1 MMKSMVKPIVRA
13 MMMVLGLTAGFC
25 AVNAA
30 QSESAKPYEVTVAEN
45 NEMQT
50 LKAVDCAINDGK
62 IEAATNCWCYYTY
75 YRPVIYYRP
84 VVYYRCYYRCY
95 YSCRCVCFYNGVN
108 DTKSNGK
115 MGLRMEESPE
125 DGTPL
130 AKLGVRAGDIIT
142 KIDGRAVKSA
152 ADLDKVT
159 ANSDLKVLRGSG
171 NTGTGS
177 SLADLKF

>member
-95 YSCRCVCFYNGVN
+95 YSCRCVLLQRGE
-108 DTKSNGK
+108 
-115 MGLRMEESPE
+115 RHQIERQ
-125 DGTPL
+125 DGASDGGEPGRRYPL
-130 AKLGVRAGDIIT
+130 GEA
-142 KIDGRAVKSA
+142 
-152 ADLDKVT
+152 
-159 ANSDLKVLRGSG
+159 RGSRG
-171 NTGTGS
+171 RHYHEDRRPRG
-177 SLADLKF
+177 